1 MIVQTAVKY
10 IGPKPLG
17 QLIHPLLYLNF
28 SFPYKQFDQ
37 KAHGKKCRCLII
49 DILVFDVPRFV
60 EAREIS

>member
-37 KAHGKKCRCLII
+37 KAHGKNA
-49 DILVFDVPRFV
+49 DV
-60 EAREIS
+60 

>member
-37 KAHGKKCRCLII
+37 KAHGKKMQMSNYRYFG
-49 DILVFDVPRFV
+49 V
-60 EAREIS
+60 